1 MKINR
6 KWVVLQVLQ
15 LHQNTRTT
23 ASSVHGV
30 GHTKLMRHRSSTTT
44 DEKRAKKWQ
53 TVPATETPHSASGVA
68 GAYRNSIISVLFS
81 RTHTLACN
89 FLRLEKCM
97 HAAAATK
104 SLLHSVSIVI
114 KSTTINVSVGA
125 QTKAHRPQHWAHTR
139 ATRRSV
145 SAWVR
150 CRARCKNNSRPSLDG
165 DVECVGKN
173 PRRANERFGPENN
186 ASHVHVFGIGPWYHS
201 SREHKAPQRRP
212 RQRRAYHQA
221 KNAHTKIWNMRR
233 RWRMIFCQVNFFFL
247 FFLVRLSLF
256 YRICDANCLLGEKP
270 LCHTLHMT
278 SGDQPKIG
286 PYTKFKRF
294 LLFYSACTPP
304 LSCPRSF
311 THIYSL
317 FSIHSYSFMLANY

>member
-1 MKINR
+1 MFQ
-6 KWVVLQVLQ
+6 WVRRQKHIVLNIG
-15 LHQNTRTT
+15 HTRELPGDPW
-23 ASSVHGV
+23 VHGSV
-30 GHTKLMRHRSSTTT
+30 AALVAKTTRDRHWMGT
-44 DEKRAKKWQ
+44 W
-53 TVPATETPHSASGVA
+53 
-68 GAYRNSIISVLFS
+68 SVL
-81 RTHTLACN
+81 
-89 FLRLEKCM
+89 E
-97 HAAAATK
+97 
-104 SLLHSVSIVI
+104 
-114 KSTTINVSVGA
+114 
-125 QTKAHRPQHWAHTR
+125 
-139 ATRRSV
+139 
-145 SAWVR
+145 
-150 CRARCKNNSRPSLDG
+150 
-165 DVECVGKN
+165 KN